1 MMERPRLRGPT
12 GFVPPSARTA
22 MPNRRCA
29 IVALAL
35 SLTAAAAEAQAE
47 IAVSVGFN
55 SQYQWRGLTT
65 TNRGVVQP
73 DLAVSF
79 PSGQGS
85 LTFGA
90 WANLEGGRYDD
101 VRRHISESGG
111 QRPGLAEYDLRIEG
125 ARHFGRVGITIGA
138 STYSYPNRLGTTGA
152 SNTAEAYARVALDAP
167 LAPSVALWQDVQK
180 VRGAYAEFGV
190 TQEIGPIALAAIGG
204 WNLGQSLGDGG
215 ALGYFARH
223 GLTHV
228 DMSASAEWS
237 VGTVSM
243 APAVHVLFGSD
254 PNTFVASP
262 NASRGAKL
270 WFGTSIGW
278 SGRAASRVQ
287 RIAEATEEEAQE
299 KR

>member
-1 MMERPRLRGPT
+1 MTIRRL
-12 GFVPPSARTA
+12 
-22 MPNRRCA
+22 
-29 IVALAL
+29 ALAALVL
-35 SLTAAAAEAQAE
+35 SLTAAAADAQAE

-79 PSGQGS
+79 PAGQGS

-101 VRRHISESGG
+101 AQRHISENGG

-125 ARHFGRVGITIGA
+125 AREFGRFGVTIGA

-152 SNTAEAYARVALDAP
+152 SNTVEAYARVALDAP
-167 LAPSVALWQDVQK
+167 LAPSVAVWQDVQK

-190 TQEIGPIALAAIGG
+190 SHELGPVALGAIGG
-204 WNLGQSLGDGG
+204 WNLGQSPGDGG

-228 DMSASAEWS
+228 DVSASTQWS
-237 VGTVSM
+237 VGAMSVV
-243 APAVHVLFGSD
+243 PAVHVLFGVD

-278 SGRAASRVQ
+278 AGRAVSRVQ